1 MMRAMRAVWIALLI
15 ALLPLRGWVGDAMA
29 LGLAPAMAV
38 PAAVADAE
46 EPPCHHAALPA
57 HAGESAPALG
67 LHVHDGAGCAD
78 CAACQIC
85 HTVALAIAVPAL
97 PAVERALPAPPR
109 VPVRFVSA
117 EPRRDTRP
125 PIA

>member
-1 MMRAMRAVWIALLI
+1 MRTFWLALLV
-15 ALLPLRGWVGDAMA
+15 ALLPLRGWMGDAMA
-29 LGLAPAMAV
+29 LGLAPAWAA

-57 HAGESAPALG
+57 HVGEPAPE
-67 LHVHDGAGCAD
+67 LHAHDGAGCAD

-85 HTVALAIAVPAL
+85 HTVALAISVPGL
-97 PAVERALPAPPR
+97 QPGERALPAPPH

-117 EPRRDTRP
+117 ESRRDTRP